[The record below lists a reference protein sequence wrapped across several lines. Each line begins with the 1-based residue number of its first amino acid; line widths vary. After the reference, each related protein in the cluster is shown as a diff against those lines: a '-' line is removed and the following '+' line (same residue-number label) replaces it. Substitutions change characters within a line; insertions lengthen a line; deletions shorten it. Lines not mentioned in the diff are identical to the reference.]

1 MTDQTDILRVSPPL
15 PRMRRLSPSR
25 VVLHAPAKINLNLL
39 VGPRRDDGYHGLDS
53 IVARVSLYD
62 RIELRARDDGQVVL
76 ACAGFD
82 CGPAERNLA
91 HLAAEAMRRA
101 AGAPRGAD
109 IRLDKR
115 IGPGRGLGGG
125 SSDAAAVLE
134 GLNDLWRLRLPPE
147 RLGEMAA
154 SLGSDVPLFLGPA
167 TARMTGRGEILAPVE
182 VHPFSAILVL
192 APRLAC
198 ATREVY
204 RAFDERPAPPERQLP
219 PETFRGP
226 PSAWRGRLV
235 NHLANAACRVCPP
248 LGEVIET
255 LRRATGL
262 PVHVTGSGSGLFV
275 LCDDS
280 GEAQAVAA
288 HMPSSL
294 RECSLI
300 VEPA

>member
-1 MTDQTDILRVSPPL
+1 MTDRTDILRVSPPL
-15 PRMRRLSPSR
+15 PRKRRLSPSG
-25 VVLHAPAKINLNLL
+25 VLLHAPAKINLNLL

-91 HLAAEAMRRA
+91 YLAAEAMRRA
-101 AGAPRGAD
+101 AGGSRGAD
-109 IRLDKR
+109 ICLDKR

-134 GLNDLWRLRLPPE
+134 GLNDLWLLRLPRE
-147 RLGEMAA
+147 RLGEMGA

-167 TARMTGRGEILAPVE
+167 TARMTGRGEILSPVE
-182 VHPFSAILVL
+182 VHPFCAILVL

-204 RAFDERPAPPERQLP
+204 RAFDERPAPPDRQLP
-219 PETFRGP
+219 PETFREP
-226 PSAWRGRLV
+226 PSAWRGRLA
-235 NHLANAACRVCPP
+235 NHLADAACRVCPP
-248 LGEVIET
+248 LGEVIDD

-275 LCDDS
+275 LCDDPA
-280 GEAQAVAA
+280 EAQAVAA
-288 HMPSSL
+288 KIPERYRPS
-294 RECSLI
+294 CVV
-300 VEPA
+300 VEAG